1 MEEGERTNVAT
12 YYFTH
17 QEREEEEKEEKEEKE
32 EEGEDN
38 DDRGTT
44 SDAENGNQVDQRE
57 NLTRRKRM
65 LHYST
70 EDIHLLATQ
79 VSILSVFPT
88 CQVSISP
95 EKSRFTLAPLAA

>member
-1 MEEGERTNVAT
+1 MEEGEKTNVAT

-17 QEREEEEKEEKEEKE
+17 QEKEEEDKEEKE
-32 EEGEDN
+32 EEVDN
-38 DDRGTT
+38 DDRGTA

-95 EKSRFTLAPLAA
+95 KT

>member
-17 QEREEEEKEEKEEKE
+17 QEREEEDKEEKEEE

-38 DDRGTT
+38 DDRGTA

-79 VSILSVFPT
+79 VYILSV
-88 CQVSISP
+88 SIIINQS
-95 EKSRFTLAPLAA
+95 KKLRLTLAPLAA

>member
-17 QEREEEEKEEKEEKE
+17 QEREEEEKEEEE

-38 DDRGTT
+38 DDRGTA

-79 VSILSVFPT
+79 VYILSVSIIINQSRKTYVNTCPT
-88 CQVSISP
+88 FRMTS
-95 EKSRFTLAPLAA
+95 

>member
-17 QEREEEEKEEKEEKE
+17 QEREEEEKEEKEE
-32 EEGEDN
+32 EGEDN
-38 DDRGTT
+38 DDRGTA

-88 CQVSISP
+88 CINQIMPHDILKLGEV
-95 EKSRFTLAPLAA
+95 

>member
-17 QEREEEEKEEKEEKE
+17 QEREEEEKEEKEE
-32 EEGEDN
+32 EGEDN
-38 DDRGTT
+38 DGTA

-57 NLTRRKRM
+57 SLTRRKRM

-95 EKSRFTLAPLAA
+95 KT

>member
-17 QEREEEEKEEKEEKE
+17 QEKEEVG
-32 EEGEDN
+32 EGEDEVEE
-38 DDRGTT
+38 DEGGTA
-44 SDAENGNQVDQRE
+44 SDAENGNQIEQSRE
-57 NLTRRKRM
+57 KRKRV

-79 VSILSVFPT
+79 VPT
-88 CQVSISP
+88 MMV
-95 EKSRFTLAPLAA
+95 LLL

>member
-17 QEREEEEKEEKEEKE
+17 KGREEEEKEEKEEE
-32 EEGEDN
+32 EVDN

-95 EKSRFTLAPLAA
+95 KT

>member
-17 QEREEEEKEEKEEKE
+17 QERAEEDKEEKEEEE

-38 DDRGTT
+38 DDRGTA

-70 EDIHLLATQ
+70 EDIHLLASQ
-79 VSILSVFPT
+79 VPIGHLTTLVKVKVGST
-88 CQVSISP
+88 CYYH
-95 EKSRFTLAPLAA
+95 PLTSD

>member
-1 MEEGERTNVAT
+1 MEEGERPNVAT

-17 QEREEEEKEEKEEKE
+17 QEKEEEDKEEKE
-32 EEGEDN
+32 EEVDN
-38 DDRGTT
+38 DDRGTA

-95 EKSRFTLAPLAA
+95 KT

>member
-17 QEREEEEKEEKEEKE
+17 QEREEEEKEE
-32 EEGEDN
+32 EGEDN

-44 SDAENGNQVDQRE
+44 SDAENGNQVDLRE

-95 EKSRFTLAPLAA
+95 KTLVFTCPTCRLTS

>member
-17 QEREEEEKEEKEEKE
+17 QEREEEDKEEKE

-38 DDRGTT
+38 DDRGTA

-88 CQVSISP
+88 CKVSISP
-95 EKSRFTLAPLAA
+95 EKLRFTLAPLAA

>member
-17 QEREEEEKEEKEEKE
+17 QEREEEEKEE
-32 EEGEDN
+32 EGEDN
-38 DDRGTT
+38 DDRGTA

-95 EKSRFTLAPLAA
+95 EKLRFTLAPLAA

>member
-17 QEREEEEKEEKEEKE
+17 QEREKEEKE

-38 DDRGTT
+38 DDRGTA

-79 VSILSVFPT
+79 VYIYLVSFSNLSSIN
-88 CQVSISP
+88 Q
-95 EKSRFTLAPLAA
+95 SRKK

>member
-17 QEREEEEKEEKEEKE
+17 QEREEEDKEEKE

-38 DDRGTT
+38 DRGTA

-79 VSILSVFPT
+79 VSILSVSPT

-95 EKSRFTLAPLAA
+95 EKLRFTLAPLAA